1 MKELKEVFS
10 LFVVEN
16 ETQEVVSEYRLN
28 EYPTEDFVKQVLMER
43 KGLDCYATVNK
54 SYELVS
60 KEIKESD
67 DRLLNNVPAIAVH
80 LIHSASGDWSIL
92 VINGTM
98 VQEAHSIDPGELLYM
113 LMDKGSVITEFEEF
127 TVADEIMEN
136 ITSGSLQDI
145 INKKY

>member
-16 ETQEVVSEYRLN
+16 DTQEVVSDYKLN
-28 EYPTEDFVKQVLMER
+28 EYPTEDFIKQALMER
-43 KGLDCYATVNK
+43 KELDCYATVNK
-54 SYELVS
+54 SYELVN

-67 DRLLNNVPAIAVH
+67 DRLLNNVPAIAVQ
-80 LIHSASGDWSIL
+80 LIHSESGDWSIL
-92 VINGTM
+92 VINETM

-136 ITSGSLQDI
+136 ITSESLQDI
-145 INKKY
+145 INKK